1 MRKPMRLLA
10 AFAATVLSAMVL
22 FASPASAGKPVEIG
36 QCVVTINVPR
46 EGAIEIP
53 ICWSGP
59 PL

>member
-1 MRKPMRLLA
+1 MRIRILA
-10 AFAATVLSAMVL
+10 ASAAAIVAALALFAA
-22 FASPASAGKPVEIG
+22 PASAGKPVEIG
-36 QCVVTINVPR
+36 QCTLTINVPR